1 MKELNCFYPL
11 SSSHAKINYSNQTI
25 SLMIRTTQL
34 IIDTI
39 LLAMHCL
46 EQNKRGAMHIYQ
58 ALKLQVSIS
67 HWQTA
72 RESSPHHANRSQ
84 SEVQVVT
91 RGNMLLIKPSNMRPK
106 TSIL

>member
-1 MKELNCFYPL
+1 
-11 SSSHAKINYSNQTI
+11 
-25 SLMIRTTQL
+25 MIRTTQL

-39 LLAMHCL
+39 LRAMHCL